1 MNNRLVILG
10 TNEYQNPLI
19 IRAKELGYETH
30 VFGWKTG
37 AIGETTA
44 DVYHDVISKEK
55 RIKKWTKLF

>member
-37 AIGETTA
+37 AIGEENRA
-44 DVYHDVISKEK
+44 MWSGIYCI
-55 RIKKWTKLF
+55 